1 MRKCRGFSLS
11 PYLHDL
17 EACRQRHHL
26 RHLRNSAAQR
36 HLHAEACSPRRI
48 APNRLKAVCPCTH
61 MCARILA
68 RAHTQPS
75 MQARRR
81 SNGTQRLTRTRRRRW
96 GLPSCP
102 RTVLPQAST
111 CTHRSD
117 NALLCCAWLRRAH
130 CANRAK
136 PLEAVTQ
143 LTRSVRAIDHCS
155 TVDATLRAVCC
166 AACRWYTMA
175 DGY

>member
-1 MRKCRGFSLS
+1 MRRPEPTRPQRQGVRWRAQESTRSQEGQRAMRKCRGFSLS

-130 CANRAK
+130 CAAPNRCK
-136 PLEAVTQ
+136 P
-143 LTRSVRAIDHCS
+143 
-155 TVDATLRAVCC
+155 
-166 AACRWYTMA
+166 
-175 DGY
+175 